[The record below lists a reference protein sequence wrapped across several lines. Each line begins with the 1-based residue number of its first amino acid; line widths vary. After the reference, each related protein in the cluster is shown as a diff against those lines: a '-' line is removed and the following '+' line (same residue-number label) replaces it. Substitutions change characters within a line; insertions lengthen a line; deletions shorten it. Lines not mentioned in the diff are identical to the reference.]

1 MASNSVYSLAQL
13 GAALKTARLKRG
25 QTQAAIADLA
35 GVQRQWLVQLEN
47 GRLPNPSLQKVFA
60 VVETLGLTLALADDD
75 DGADVR

>member
-25 QTQAAIADLA
+25 QTQGAIADLA